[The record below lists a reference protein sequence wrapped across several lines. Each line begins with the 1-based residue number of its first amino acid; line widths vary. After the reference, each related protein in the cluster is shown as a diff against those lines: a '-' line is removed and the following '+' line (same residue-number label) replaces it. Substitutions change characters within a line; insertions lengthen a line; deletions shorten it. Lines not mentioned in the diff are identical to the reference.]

1 MAYNFIKETS
11 IRHSREV
18 VMEHIK
24 PLQPLNYNKFMWWRT
39 HTDKVVPLGK
49 RAPLKERILNGDFN
63 PSSFFWQAQLSL
75 YTAKDKLDLSKHDT
89 RYQIEICAV
98 DFARHKRLMEDYEKE
113 ETTRMAALYD
123 AFTEAFQITKEELE
137 EEFLKYPGDILS
149 FYYRAVEFFKTTP
162 SENRKN
168 MRGRGRP
175 PKVKTETVPK
185 VLQVKRGRGRP
196 RKQL

>member
-1 MAYNFIKETS
+1 MAYSFIKETS

-18 VMEHIK
+18 VMERIK
-24 PLQPLNYNKFMWWRT
+24 TLQPLNYNKFMWWRT

-63 PSSFFWQAQLSL
+63 PSSYFWQAQLAL

-113 ETTRMAALYD
+113 ETSRMDALYE
-123 AFTEAFQITKEELE
+123 AFTDAFQITKEELE
-137 EEFLKYPGDILS
+137 EKFLKFSGTILD
-149 FYYRAVEFFKTTP
+149 FYNYAEQFLRTTP
-162 SENRKN
+162 AENRKN

-175 PKVKTETVPK
+175 PKIKTETVPK
-185 VLQVKRGRGRP
+185 VLIIKRGRGRP
-196 RKQL
+196 KKIV

>member
-18 VMEHIK
+18 VMKHIK

-63 PSSFFWQAQLSL
+63 PSSFFWQAQLAL

-98 DFARHKRLMEDYEKE
+98 DFARHKRLMEDFEKE
-113 ETTRMAALYD
+113 ESTRMASLYD

-149 FYYRAVEFFKTTP
+149 FYYKAVEFFKTTP
-162 SENRKN
+162 AENRKN